1 MPAKKTPTDASK
13 TKKAISVGHDQIMQ
27 RAEEIYQ
34 ERLAKGQ
41 PGTEEG
47 DWLEAE
53 RQLLNQM

>member
-1 MPAKKTPTDASK
+1 MAVKKTPGEAPK
-13 TKKAISVGHDQIMQ
+13 PKKKPPIGQADIKK

-34 ERLAKGQ
+34 ERLKKNL

-53 RQLLNQM
+53 RQLLAK

>member
-1 MPAKKTPTDASK
+1 MAVKKTTTTAPK
-13 TKKAISVGHDQIMQ
+13 PKKATQVSHDEIMR

-34 ERLAKGQ
+34 ERLAKNV

-53 RQLLNQM
+53 RQLLNKK